1 MSDELSRAQSLA
13 ALGPEDLDT
22 FISSLSP
29 DELIRLEWNLRW
41 SWDWRARPKQMTP
54 HGLWEVWLILA
65 GRGFGKTT
73 TGVQWIRSKIA
84 DGHDH
89 CNIIV
94 PTFGDIDKVLLNSE
108 GGVLKGIPPEERPI
122 WKADKA
128 CFVWPKGQ
136 VSFVFSADS
145 PERLR
150 GPEHAF
156 LWCDELAA
164 WRYPEAWD
172 QAQMGLRLGL
182 HPQACVTTTP
192 RPTDL
197 VKSLARSTTT
207 HVTRGTTFENRANLA
222 PIFLRRV
229 TKLYEGTRLG
239 RQELHAEILDDNPGA
254 MWKRAQIDRDRISP
268 AAMPALSYIAVG
280 VDPATTSNDDSDDTG
295 IVVVGRD
302 LRDPPHFYVID
313 DRTIQGSPDEWASQ
327 VVMAFD
333 SNVANI
339 VIGETN
345 QGGEMVEMVIR
356 TKCSTIPY
364 RGVHASRGKA
374 IRAEPVSAL
383 YEQGRVHHV
392 GSFSKMEDEMCQWD
406 PITSKRSPNRMDAL
420 VWAFYGIGVG
430 SDSWLSY
437 ILSANPEKPEPTT
450 FEELNDPANELDDDE
465 LIEDP
470 ADFSSRW

>member
-1 MSDELSRAQSLA
+1 MSEASLA
-13 ALGPEDLDT
+13 QELATMPQAELEAYLASLD
-22 FISSLSP
+22 P
-29 DELIRLEWNLRW
+29 QEMERLQWNLDW
-41 SWDWRARPKQMTP
+41 SWEWRARPKQRTP
-54 HGLWEVWLILA
+54 LGLWEVWLILA

-73 TGVQWIRSKIA
+73 TGVQWIREKIA
-84 DGHDH
+84 AGHDH

-108 GGVLKGIPPEERPI
+108 GGIIKGIPPEERPI
-122 WKADKA
+122 WKGDKA
-128 CFVWPKGQ
+128 CFIWPKGQ

-172 QAQMGLRLGL
+172 QAQMGLRLGT

-192 RPTDL
+192 RPTEL
-197 VKSLARSTTT
+197 VKSLAKSATT
-207 HVTRGTTFENRANLA
+207 HITRGTTFENKANLA

-229 TKLYEGTRLG
+229 TELYEGTRLG

-254 MWKRAQIDRDRISP
+254 MWKRGQIDACRISP
-268 AAMPALSYIAVG
+268 AKLPQLTYIAVG
-280 VDPATTSNDDSDDTG
+280 VDPATTSNEDSDDTG

-302 LRDPPHFYVID
+302 TQDPPHFYVLD
-313 DRTIQGSPDEWASQ
+313 DRTIQGTPDEWAKC
-327 VVMAFD
+327 VVAAFEA
-333 SNVANI
+333 NAANI

-356 TKCSTIPY
+356 TQSAGIPY
-364 RGVHASRGKA
+364 KGVHASRGKA

-392 GSFSKMEDEMCQWD
+392 GSFAKLEDEMCQWD
-406 PITSKRSPNRMDAL
+406 PLTSKRSPNRVDAL

-437 ILSANPEKPEPTT
+437 ILSAEPDSPPMTL
-450 FEELNDPANELDDDE
+450 EQANDPASQDDDD
-465 LIEDP
+465 LTEDHY
-470 ADFSSRW
+470 DFSDRW